1 MKKEI
6 SIVLCFCCML
16 ILCSCNNSV
25 KINVSTIDVDY
36 MNKSQTT
43 IDGIAVD
50 LESAGLYSI
59 YLKDSLFVV
68 QVALND
74 HYLDLYR
81 YPSFEHITNICTK
94 GRARNE
100 FTNDPQNPADQ
111 LYYSG
116 DDIIIPLVDS
126 ESHIREINLS
136 KSIEDGVA
144 KLESYNDCMD
154 FNFGRCVVLNEGP
167 AYLFYNQFC
176 EYNEFNLK
184 KSKAPQYE
192 YLVDGKVEK
201 KIKVFPSLCRV
212 DEPAAIDGAYS
223 GSLRKHPH
231 KNVIIQ
237 PMQYM
242 DYIFFFDLEND
253 KNFAIHQTGS
263 STYNDNVIAL
273 SDELHFTDAKT
284 TDDCF
289 MVLYWNGKQN
299 VGLQSKSQRRPE
311 LMVFNWSGDFLGSAI
326 LGERVVDIEYD
337 DVNKVLIGKHAD
349 NDKVYCFDL
358 KSFMG
363 SIGL

>member
-1 MKKEI
+1 MKKQI
-6 SIVLCFCCML
+6 SIVLSFCCIL
-16 ILCSCNNSV
+16 ILGSCHKGDKISV
-25 KINVSTIDVDY
+25 PTIDLDFT
-36 MNKSQTT
+36 NKSQTT
-43 IDGIAVD
+43 IDGVAVG

-68 QVALND
+68 HVALND
-74 HYLDLYR
+74 HYLDLYK

-100 FTNDPQNPADQ
+100 FANDPQNPAAQ

-116 DDIIIPLVDS
+116 YDIIIPLVDD

-136 KSIEDGVA
+136 KSIEDGIA
-144 KLESYNDCMD
+144 KVVSYNDCMD
-154 FNFGRCVVLNEGP
+154 FNTGRCAVLNEGP
-167 AYLFYNQFC
+167 GHLFCNIFC
-176 EYNEFNLK
+176 EYDEMDLR
-184 KSKAPQYE
+184 KSKAPRYE

-201 KIKVFPSLCRV
+201 EIKIFPSLCRV
-212 DEPAAIDGAYS
+212 DEPAAISAAYS
-223 GSLRKHPH
+223 GSMRKHPH
-231 KNVIIQ
+231 KDVIIQ
-237 PMQYM
+237 PMQNM
-242 DYIFFFDLEND
+242 DYILFFDLEND
-253 KNFAIHQTGS
+253 KYFAIHQAGS

-273 SDELHFTDAKT
+273 DDELHFTDAKT

-299 VGLQSKSQRRPE
+299 VGLQSQSQRRPE
-311 LMVFNWSGDFLGSAI
+311 LMVFNWSGDFLGSVI

-337 DVNKVLIGKHAD
+337 DVNKVLIGKHAN

-358 KSFMG
+358 SSFMG